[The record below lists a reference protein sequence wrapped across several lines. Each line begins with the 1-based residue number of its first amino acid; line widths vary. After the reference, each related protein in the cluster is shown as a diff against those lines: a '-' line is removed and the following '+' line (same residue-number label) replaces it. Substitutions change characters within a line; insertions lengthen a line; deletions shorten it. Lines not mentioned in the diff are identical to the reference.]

1 MYEGESRCWRQ
12 TAAADDIDPVQHQ
25 QA

>member
-1 MYEGESRCWRQ
+1 MYEGESRCWRE